1 MAFHV
6 VTHTGFNRLTD
17 SIDWS
22 IRQLER
28 PRQERIESIRQFVGS
43 HHSVGGADK
52 NVPVNFLK
60 LAVDIYVRQLAARAP
75 RVLITTKF
83 AELKPTAANLQLAV
97 NQIPEE
103 INLTLTL
110 RRLVTEALFSMGI
123 IKCGLHTVGE
133 VLGITYGQPFAD
145 IVTLDDYFC
154 DMSAKRMD
162 LIQYCGNDYWLPY
175 EKFMESGFVREG
187 DRDSLSPD
195 DHTTIGEQ
203 GQERADGIAVDGEA
217 QEFEKRIRLRD
228 VWLPQENVMLTYATS
243 SKRLLYETE
252 WEGPEGGPYL
262 HLGYT
267 DVPSGLLPLAPIS
280 AWRDLHELAN
290 VLFRKLGR
298 QADSQKTCLGFS
310 GNNEEDI
317 QNFKNAKDG
326 DGIFYNG
333 PKPEKLQAGGVDGA
347 TLAFYLQVRDLYS
360 YFAGNLDSLG
370 GLAPMTETVGQDK
383 LLGEAAS
390 AQLADMSAQTVVIV
404 RDLFRTLAWYEWHDP
419 VGTRT
424 LEKKIPGTDLVV
436 PVPWNAEARQGGFE
450 LFDLDLNVFSLQDD
464 SPATKLQKFRAILNE
479 FIAPL
484 MPDIQAAGGQ
494 LDAQF
499 IMRTVAK
506 LSNMPEAGEMILWA
520 DQPPEQATRGM
531 PRQPAAKSTQRPQ
544 VRSTGTT
551 PRGNSQVLQQ
561 VLSGAN
567 PQSSEIAR
575 LPGAQ

>member
-1 MAFHV
+1 MADHI
-6 VTHTGFNRLTD
+6 TQTGFNRLTD

-22 IRQLER
+22 IRQLEK

-43 HHSVGGADK
+43 HHSLGGSERT
-52 NVPVNFLK
+52 VPVNFLK

-75 RVLITTKF
+75 RVLISTKF

-103 INLTLTL
+103 ISLTLTL

-123 IKCGLHTVGE
+123 VKCGLHTVGE
-133 VLGITYGQPFAD
+133 ILGIPYGQPFAD
-145 IVTLDDYFC
+145 VVTLDDYFC

-175 EKFMESGFVREG
+175 EKLMDSGFVKSK
-187 DRDSLSPD
+187 DRDALAPD

-203 GQERADGIAVDGEA
+203 GQERADGISVDEQA
-217 QEFEKRIRLRD
+217 EEFEKRIRLRD

-243 SKRLLYETE
+243 SKRLLHEAG
-252 WEGPEGGPYL
+252 WEGPELGPYL

-267 DVPSGLLPLAPIS
+267 EVPSGLLPLSPVS
-280 AWRDLHELAN
+280 TWRDLHELGN
-290 VLFRKLGR
+290 TIFRKLGS
-298 QADSQKTCLGFS
+298 QADAQKTVLGFS
-310 GNNEEDI
+310 GTDEEDI
-317 QNFKNAKDG
+317 ANFKGAKDG
-326 DGIFYNG
+326 DGIAYHG
-333 PKPEKLQAGGVDGA
+333 AKPERLQAGGVDGS

-390 AQLADMSAQTVVIV
+390 AQLADMSAQTVTVV
-404 RDLFRTLAWYEWHDP
+404 RDLFRTLAWYEWNDP
-419 VGTRT
+419 IGTRT
-424 LEKKIPGTDLVV
+424 LEKKIPGTELVI
-436 PVPWNAEARQGGFE
+436 PVPWNADARQGGFE

-464 SPATKLQKFRAILNE
+464 SPATKLQKLRGILNE
-479 FIAPL
+479 FIGPL
-484 MPDIQAAGGQ
+484 MPDIQSAGGQ

-499 IMRTVAK
+499 ILRTIAK
-506 LSNMPEAGEMILWA
+506 WSNMPEVGEMILWS
-520 DQPPEQATRGM
+520 DQPPEQAVRGT
-531 PRQPAAKSTQRPQ
+531 PRRPAGKPAQKPP
-544 VRSTGTT
+544 VRSSGTT
-551 PRGNSQVLQQ
+551 PQGNSQVLQQ

-567 PQSSEIAR
+567 PQVSQIAG
-575 LPGAQ
+575 LPGAS